1 MVSEQEFI
9 KFLGV
14 RIRQLREEKNM
25 SQQVL
30 ADICNVPKSTIE
42 RLERGEVNPTV
53 KTLLKI
59 SKALNIEFIHLF
71 SFKVH

>member
-1 MVSEQEFI
+1 MESEQEYI

-14 RIRQLREEKNM
+14 RIRQLREEKNI

-30 ADICNVPKSTIE
+30 ADICNVPKSTIG

-59 SKALNIEFIHLF
+59 SIALNIEFINLF
-71 SFKVH
+71 LFKHQ

>member
-1 MVSEQEFI
+1 
-9 KFLGV
+9 
-14 RIRQLREEKNM
+14 M

-71 SFKVH
+71 SFI

>member
-1 MVSEQEFI
+1 MASEQEYI

-30 ADICNVPKSTIE
+30 ADICNVPKSTIG

-59 SKALNIEFIHLF
+59 SIALNIEFINLF
-71 SFKVH
+71 LFKHQ

>member
-14 RIRQLREEKNM
+14 RIRQLREEKNI

-30 ADICNVPKSTIE
+30 ADICNVPKSTIG

-59 SKALNIEFIHLF
+59 SIALNIEFINLF
-71 SFKVH
+71 LFKHQ

>member
-14 RIRQLREEKNM
+14 RIRQLREEKNI

-30 ADICNVPKSTIE
+30 ADICNVPKSTIG

-59 SKALNIEFIHLF
+59 SSALNIEFIHKKTILIC
-71 SFKVH
+71 

>member
-1 MVSEQEFI
+1 MVSEQEYI

-14 RIRQLREEKNM
+14 RIRQLREEKNI

-59 SKALNIEFIHLF
+59 SNALNIEFIHLF

>member
-14 RIRQLREEKNM
+14 RIRQLREEKNI

-30 ADICNVPKSTIE
+30 ADICNVPKSTIG

-59 SKALNIEFIHLF
+59 SNALNIEFIHLF
-71 SFKVH
+71 LFKVH

>member
-1 MVSEQEFI
+1 MVSEQEFM

>member
-14 RIRQLREEKNM
+14 RIRQLREEKNI

-59 SKALNIEFIHLF
+59 SSALNIEFIHKKTILIC
-71 SFKVH
+71 

>member
-30 ADICNVPKSTIE
+30 ADICNVPKSTIG

-59 SKALNIEFIHLF
+59 SIALNIEFIHLF
-71 SFKVH
+71 SIKVH

>member
-14 RIRQLREEKNM
+14 RIRQLREEKNI

-30 ADICNVPKSTIE
+30 ADICNVPKSTIG

-59 SKALNIEFIHLF
+59 SIALNIEFINYN
-71 SFKVH
+71 KWK

>member
-30 ADICNVPKSTIE
+30 ADICNVPKSTIG

-59 SKALNIEFIHLF
+59 SIALNIEFINLF
-71 SFKVH
+71 LFKHQ

>member
-9 KFLGV
+9 NFLGV
-14 RIRQLREEKNM
+14 RIRQLREEKNI

-30 ADICNVPKSTIE
+30 ADICNVPKSTIG

-59 SKALNIEFIHLF
+59 SSALNIEFIHLF
-71 SFKVH
+71 SIKVH

>member
-1 MVSEQEFI
+1 MVSEQEYI

-30 ADICNVPKSTIE
+30 ADICNVPKSTIG

-59 SKALNIEFIHLF
+59 SSALNIEFIHKKTILIC
-71 SFKVH
+71 

>member
-1 MVSEQEFI
+1 M
-9 KFLGV
+9 
-14 RIRQLREEKNM
+14 REEKNI

-30 ADICNVPKSTIE
+30 ADICNVPKSTIG

-59 SKALNIEFIHLF
+59 SNALNIEFIHLF
-71 SFKVH
+71 LFKVH

>member
-14 RIRQLREEKNM
+14 RIRQLREEKNI

>member
-30 ADICNVPKSTIE
+30 ADICNVPKSTIG

-71 SFKVH
+71 LFKVH

>member
-1 MVSEQEFI
+1 MVSEQEYI

-30 ADICNVPKSTIE
+30 ADICNVPKSTIG

-59 SKALNIEFIHLF
+59 SIALNIEFINLF
-71 SFKVH
+71 LFKHQ

>member
-14 RIRQLREEKNM
+14 RIRQLREEKNI

-30 ADICNVPKSTIE
+30 ADICNVPKSTIG

-59 SKALNIEFIHLF
+59 SSALNILKGV
-71 SFKVH
+71 SND

>member
-1 MVSEQEFI
+1 MVSEQEYI

-14 RIRQLREEKNM
+14 RIRQLREEINI

-30 ADICNVPKSTIE
+30 ADICNVPKSTIG

-59 SKALNIEFIHLF
+59 SNALNIELIHLF